1 MVSKNTEW
9 KGTVDFMEMTWYNKN
24 KMGGIGMDLTEKKL
38 ERQDIFQGRVIGVH
52 VDKVELPDGGT
63 SVREIVDHPGGVA
76 ILALDENN
84 CVPVVRQYRY
94 AFGRVMLEIPAG
106 KREKGEEP
114 FVTAQRE
121 LKEEVGAVAGE
132 WVDLGKLIPSPGCY
146 GETLY
151 LYLAKALDFGDVQPD
166 EDEFLEVERISFA
179 SLVEQCMKGEIQD
192 AKTVAAVLKVK
203 LLLGL

>member
-1 MVSKNTEW
+1 
-9 KGTVDFMEMTWYNKN
+9 
-24 KMGGIGMDLTEKKL
+24 MDLTEKKL

-52 VDKVELPDGGT
+52 VDKVSLPDGGT
-63 SVREIVDHPGGVA
+63 SFREIVEHPGGVA
-76 ILALDENN
+76 ILALDEDNRV
-84 CVPVVRQYRY
+84 CVVRQYRY
-94 AFGRVMLEIPAG
+94 AFERVTLEIPAG

-121 LKEEVGAVAGE
+121 LKEEVGATARE

-151 LYLAKALDFGDVQPD
+151 LYLARGLDFGEVDPD
-166 EDEFLEVERISFA
+166 EDEFLEAERMPFDA
-179 SLVEQCMKGEIQD
+179 LLALCMSGEVQD

-203 LLLGL
+203 VLLGL